1 MSAAT
6 PTRLGQ
12 ANSLGDVTALFMKV
26 FAGEVLTAFET
37 KVILKGLTRQR
48 AIQSGK
54 SASFPATYKASAS
67 YHTPGAEIVG
77 NTIPVNDVVISIDD
91 LLISDTFI
99 ASIDDA
105 MNHHDVSSQFS
116 TELGNALALAYDKN
130 VARNLIRAAR
140 GPALFT
146 GDTGGSVVIDA
157 DGDTS
162 ATSLA
167 GSIWT
172 GKQTLEES
180 DVDVDSQQVNAV
192 VKPAQ
197 WYILAQEPTLVL
209 NHDIGGEGSYARGSF
224 EMIGGVVV
232 SKSNALPWGTDDSAN
247 AAIPADYRVDMGS
260 TIASVFTEAA
270 TATVQLMGMAMESE
284 YDTRRQGTLMVAKY
298 AVGHGPLLNKCAVEI
313 ATAAA

>member
-1 MSAAT
+1 MANAT
-6 PTRLGQ
+6 VSRVGQ
-12 ANSLGDVTALFMKV
+12 ANSAGDVSALFMKV

-37 KVILKGLTRQR
+37 AVMLKGLTRQR

-54 SASFPATYKASAS
+54 SASFPAIYKSSAA

-77 NTIPVNDVVISIDD
+77 TAIPHNEVVVTIDD
-91 LLISDTFI
+91 LLISDAFI
-99 ASIDDA
+99 ANIDEA
-105 MNHHDVSSQFS
+105 MNHYDVRSPYS

-140 GPALFT
+140 GAALFT
-146 GDTGGSVVIDA
+146 GDTGGSTIVDA
-157 DGDTS
+157 DSDTS

-180 DVDVDSQQVNAV
+180 DVPVDSQQVNGV
-192 VKPAQ
+192 LKPAQ
-197 WYILAQEPTLVL
+197 WYLLAQEPTLVL
-209 NHDIGGEGSYARGSF
+209 NHDIGGTGNYASGQF
-224 EMIGGVVV
+224 ELIGGVVI

-247 AAIPADYRVDMGS
+247 AAIPADYRVDMSNTTG
-260 TIASVFTEAA
+260 AVFTEAA
-270 TATVQLMGMAMESE
+270 AATVQLLGLGMESE
-284 YDTRRQGTLMVAKY
+284 YDIRRQGTLMVAKY

-313 ATAAA
+313 ATSL

>member
-12 ANSLGDVTALFMKV
+12 ANSAGDVTALFMKV

-67 YHTPGAEIVG
+67 YHTPGAEILG

-146 GDTGGSVVIDA
+146 GDTGGSQIVDA

-172 GKQTLEES
+172 AKQTLEES
-180 DVDVDSQQVNAV
+180 DVDVDAQQVNSV
-192 VKPAQ
+192 LKPAQ
-197 WYILAQEPTLVL
+197 WYLLAQEPTLVL

-247 AAIPADYRVDMGS
+247 SAIPADYRVDMSG
-260 TIASVFTEAA
+260 TISSVFTEAA

-298 AVGHGPLLNKCAVEI
+298 AVGHGPLLNKCSVEI
-313 ATAAA
+313 ATAL